1 MMLITFSWQALC
13 VAILY
18 SEIGSEHNSAKIFW
32 FGLIACISSMPFVY
46 VLGYFFLK
54 KIYEVT
60 LHKFDVLKTMKGVFN
75 KKDGLAAY

>member
-1 MMLITFSWQALC
+1 
-13 VAILY
+13 
-18 SEIGSEHNSAKIFW
+18 
-32 FGLIACISSMPFVY
+32 MPFVY